1 MNQNNCVI
9 AKYLGLGTIFVWD
22 PTEIVTKMG
31 DNCDLYYCVV
41 EGKDNERSCEWWD
54 QPGCVLAGVWR
65 KAVIVIKASP

>member
-9 AKYLGLGTIFVWD
+9 AKYLPLRTILVCA

-41 EGKDNERSCEWWD
+41 EGKDKERPEQS
-54 QPGCVLAGVWR
+54 CVLADVSEGCHCY
-65 KAVIVIKASP
+65 